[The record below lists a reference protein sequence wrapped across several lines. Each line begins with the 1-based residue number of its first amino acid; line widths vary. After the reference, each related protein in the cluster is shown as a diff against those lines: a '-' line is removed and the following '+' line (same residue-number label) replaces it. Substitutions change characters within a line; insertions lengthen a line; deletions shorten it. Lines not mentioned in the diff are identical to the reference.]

1 MLSTLYNLQSGSTCA
16 VVNTDIHRITFLFTD
31 RYSLLIFETLSLL
44 MLHHKTLCSMYFGF
58 VVEHSTLE

>member
-16 VVNTDIHRITFLFTD
+16 AVVNTDIHRITFLFSD
-31 RYSLLIFETLSLL
+31 RYSLLIFETSLL